1 MTWPQIVT
9 LIFQLASTL
18 AIVFAAVKYFWSRD
32 QTSGD
37 TLLRMEQTFRQFL
50 VPWQVTPQGDSLPGI
65 ARALDPA
72 ARKFSACGLQDAILK
87 GFDRELGERTAV
99 EDAWMPR
106 LDDFLR
112 FLLIV
117 AAMERSRLLRRRAL
131 WDAYHYWFRAVAN
144 DPILRR
150 YVATWF
156 PVLYAFLEESETEL
170 KAYDRLDAAGAA
182 AARIAAPVPPS

>member
-1 MTWPQIVT
+1 MTMV
-9 LIFQLASTL
+9 LQLASTL

-50 VPWQVTPQGDSLPGI
+50 VPWHATPNGELLPGV

-72 ARKFSACGLQDAILK
+72 ARAFAACGLQDAILK
-87 GFDRELGERTAV
+87 GFDRELGPRTAV

-144 DPILRR
+144 DSVLRR

-156 PVLYAFLEESETEL
+156 PVLFAFLERSDAEL
-170 KAYDRLDAAGAA
+170 KAYGRLEVAGAA
-182 AARIAAPVPPS
+182 AAARTIMDTASTHD